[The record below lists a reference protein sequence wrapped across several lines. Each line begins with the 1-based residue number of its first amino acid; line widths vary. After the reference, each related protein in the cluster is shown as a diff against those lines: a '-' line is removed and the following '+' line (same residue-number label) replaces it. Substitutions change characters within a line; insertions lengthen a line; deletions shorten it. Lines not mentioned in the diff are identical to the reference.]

1 MLSGN
6 NDEKLV
12 RKHVDAKVV
21 PFYQVW
27 QELVHAQTLDVY
39 QYRVLTSFSALK
51 ELLAVIEKT
60 QQGLFTTDDN
70 IEACRLE
77 TLYIVKQDKVLEKYN
92 KSLLNRLQA
101 ALGKKPTS
109 TAEKNR
115 LSYHLKYAIGI
126 LQPVYMEW
134 VLTELEASVVCGNVG
149 DIEYFANIASSQA
162 IHNGWSPSALYDMLR
177 FFTKGKPFFE
187 QWDDFKNGLLS
198 NSFYSHDVLINVPF
212 AKLSGAEQAHAQQVL
227 SQLGLELKSYSEIVA
242 QYENIHDISQLI
254 KAEKKYFRIT
264 VDAKDIYSASHIA
277 ISQLATVLNLAS
289 FYNLVDAW
297 DLKSVVIVTINMNN
311 SYHRSFTAESLY
323 ATYDYLDSSGHVFES
338 TRKIFADGTKRSICD
353 RLQGAFSYT
362 NISRSSLFQEEK
374 YMNLW
379 VALESLAR
387 TNMYSNIISNVKET
401 VPAAICIR
409 YIYRIV
415 RNFAEDCKRC
425 RVALK
430 FDSISVDLQ
439 QPKKQKMVEEI
450 ISIFQDSDLFT
461 QMVDKCSVNTLLKH
475 RCGNVHKLLTD
486 IDFAFSKIENH
497 YNRINWQIQRLYR
510 IRNEIA
516 HAALRESTSLI
527 VYIEHLNDYLSTYI
541 AEIVTYIT
549 DKRLNTFEEALCYIR
564 DNYDVFVALYKENKQ
579 KDTLETD
586 VLSTGIIS
594 LI

>member
-1 MLSGN
+1 MLSGS
-6 NDEKLV
+6 NDEKLTNKKLDV
-12 RKHVDAKVV
+12 KVV
-21 PFYQVW
+21 PLYQVW
-27 QELVHAQTLDVY
+27 QELVHVQTLDVY

-51 ELLAVIEKT
+51 ELLSVIKKT

-77 TLYIVKQDKVLEKYN
+77 TLYILKQDKVLEKYN
-92 KSLLNRLQA
+92 KALLNRLQA
-101 ALGKKPTS
+101 ALGKKATS
-109 TAEKNR
+109 SAEKNR
-115 LSYHLKYAIGI
+115 LAYHLKYAIGI
-126 LQPVYMEW
+126 LYPVYMEW
-134 VLTELEASVVCGNVG
+134 VLVELEASIACGNVG
-149 DIEYFANIASSQA
+149 DIEYFASIASSQA
-162 IHNGWSPSALYDMLR
+162 IHNGWSPSALYEMLR
-177 FFTKGKPFFE
+177 FFTQSRPFSE
-187 QWDDFKNGLLS
+187 QWDNFRNELLS
-198 NSFYSHDVLINVPF
+198 DSFYSYDVLINVPF
-212 AKLSGAEQAHAQQVL
+212 AKLSGVEQDHAQNVL
-227 SQLGLELKSYSEIVA
+227 NQLGLELKSYPEIVA
-242 QYENIHDISQLI
+242 QYESIGDIGQLI
-254 KAEKKYFRIT
+254 KAEKKYFRIN
-264 VDAKDIYSASHIA
+264 VNAKDIYSASHIA
-277 ISQLATVLNLAS
+277 ISKLATVLNLAS

-297 DLKSVVIVTINMNN
+297 DLKSVVIVTINNVN

-323 ATYDYLDSSGHVFES
+323 ATYDYLDSSGRVFES
-338 TRKIFADGTKRSICD
+338 TRKIFADGSKRAICD

-425 RVALK
+425 RVNLN
-430 FDSISVDLQ
+430 FDSISIDLG
-439 QPKKQKMVEEI
+439 QPTKQKMVKEVI
-450 ISIFQDSDLFT
+450 AVFQDPTLFT
-461 QMVDKCSVNTLLKH
+461 QMVEKCSVNTLLKH

-486 IDFAFSKIENH
+486 IDFAFCKIENH
-497 YNRINWQIQRLYR
+497 YNRVSWQIQRLYR

-516 HAALRESTSLI
+516 HAALREQTSLI

-541 AEIVTYIT
+541 SEIVTYIT
-549 DKRLNTFEEALCYIR
+549 DRKLDTFEEALCYIR
-564 DNYDVFVALYKENKQ
+564 DNYDVFVALYKENQ
-579 KDTLETD
+579 KGTLEAD

>member
-1 MLSGN
+1 MLSGS
-6 NDEKLV
+6 NDEKLAN
-12 RKHVDAKVV
+12 KKVDSKVV
-21 PFYQVW
+21 PLYQVW
-27 QELVHAQTLDVY
+27 QELVHVQTLDVY
-39 QYRVLTSFSALK
+39 QYRVLTSFSTLK

-70 IEACRLE
+70 IDACRLE
-77 TLYIVKQDKVLEKYN
+77 TLYILKQDKVLEKYN
-92 KSLLNRLQA
+92 KPLLNRLQA
-101 ALGKKPTS
+101 ALGKKPTAP
-109 TAEKNR
+109 AEKNR
-115 LSYHLKYAIGI
+115 LAYHLKYAIGI

-134 VLTELEASVVCGNVG
+134 VLTELEASVACGNVG

-177 FFTKGKPFFE
+177 FFRDSRPFPE
-187 QWDDFKNGLLS
+187 QWSNFRNELLS
-198 NSFYSHDVLINVPF
+198 DSFYSHDVLINVPF
-212 AKLSGAEQAHAQQVL
+212 AKLSGAEQTHARQVL
-227 SQLGLELKSYSEIVA
+227 DQLGLELKAYADIVA
-242 QYENIHDISQLI
+242 QYQNIGDIAQLI
-254 KAEKKYFRIT
+254 KAEKRYFRIT

-277 ISQLATVLNLAS
+277 ISKLATVLNLAS

-297 DLKSVVIVTINMNN
+297 DLKSVVIVTINNYN

-323 ATYDYLDSSGHVFES
+323 TTYDYLDSSGRVFES
-338 TRKIFADGTKRSICD
+338 TRKIFSDGTKRTICD

-387 TNMYSNIISNVKET
+387 TDMYSSIISNVKET

-425 RVALK
+425 HVDLS
-430 FDSISVDLQ
+430 FDSISVDLEQ
-439 QPKKQKMVEEI
+439 LTKQKMVKEI
-450 ISIFQDSDLFT
+450 ISIFGDSTLFT
-461 QMVDKCSVNTLLKH
+461 QMLDKCSVNTLLKH
-475 RCGNVHKLLTD
+475 RCDNVHKLLTD
-486 IDFAFSKIENH
+486 VDFAFRKIENH
-497 YNRINWQIQRLYR
+497 YNRVSWQIQRLYR

-516 HAALRESTSLI
+516 HAALREQTSLI

-541 AEIVTYIT
+541 SEIVTDIT
-549 DKRLNTFEEALCYIR
+549 EKNLDTFEEALCYIR
-564 DNYDVFVALYKENKQ
+564 DNYDVFVALYRENQ
-579 KDTLETD
+579 KGILAAD
-586 VLSTGIIS
+586 VLSSGIIS

>member
-1 MLSGN
+1 MLSGS
-6 NDEKLV
+6 NDEKLTNKKLDV
-12 RKHVDAKVV
+12 KVV
-21 PFYQVW
+21 PLYQVW
-27 QELVHAQTLDVY
+27 QELVHVQTLDVY

-51 ELLAVIEKT
+51 ELLSVIKKT

-77 TLYIVKQDKVLEKYN
+77 TLYILKQDKVLEKYN
-92 KSLLNRLQA
+92 KALLNRLQA
-101 ALGKKPTS
+101 ALGKKATS
-109 TAEKNR
+109 SAEKNR
-115 LSYHLKYAIGI
+115 LAYHLKYAIGI
-126 LQPVYMEW
+126 LYPVYMEW
-134 VLTELEASVVCGNVG
+134 VLVELEASIACGNVG
-149 DIEYFANIASSQA
+149 DIEYFASIASSQA
-162 IHNGWSPSALYDMLR
+162 IHNGWSPSALYEMLR
-177 FFTKGKPFFE
+177 FFTQSRPFSE
-187 QWDDFKNGLLS
+187 QWDNFRNELLS
-198 NSFYSHDVLINVPF
+198 DSFYSYDVLINVPF
-212 AKLSGAEQAHAQQVL
+212 AKLSGVEQDHAQHVL
-227 SQLGLELKSYSEIVA
+227 NQLGLELKSYPEIVA
-242 QYENIHDISQLI
+242 QYESIGDIGQLI
-254 KAEKKYFRIT
+254 KAEKKYFRIN
-264 VDAKDIYSASHIA
+264 VNAKDIYSASHIA
-277 ISQLATVLNLAS
+277 ISKLATVLNLAS

-297 DLKSVVIVTINMNN
+297 DLKSVVIVTINNVN

-323 ATYDYLDSSGHVFES
+323 ATYDYLDSSGRVFES
-338 TRKIFADGTKRSICD
+338 TRKIFADGSKRAICD

-425 RVALK
+425 RVNLN
-430 FDSISVDLQ
+430 FDSISIDLG
-439 QPKKQKMVEEI
+439 QPTKQKMVKEVI
-450 ISIFQDSDLFT
+450 AVFQDLTLFT
-461 QMVDKCSVNTLLKH
+461 QMVEKCSVNTLLKH

-486 IDFAFSKIENH
+486 IDFAFCKIENH
-497 YNRINWQIQRLYR
+497 YNRVSWQIQRLYR

-516 HAALRESTSLI
+516 HAALREQTSLI

-541 AEIVTYIT
+541 SEIVTYIT
-549 DKRLNTFEEALCYIR
+549 DRKLDTFEEALCYIR
-564 DNYDVFVALYKENKQ
+564 DNYDVFVALYKENQ
-579 KDTLETD
+579 KGTLEAD

>member
-1 MLSGN
+1 MLSGS
-6 NDEKLV
+6 NDEKLTNKKLDV
-12 RKHVDAKVV
+12 KVV
-21 PFYQVW
+21 PLYQVW
-27 QELVHAQTLDVY
+27 QELVHVQTLDVY

-51 ELLAVIEKT
+51 ELLSVIKKT

-77 TLYIVKQDKVLEKYN
+77 TLYILKQDKVLEKYN
-92 KSLLNRLQA
+92 KALLNRLQA
-101 ALGKKPTS
+101 ALGKKATS
-109 TAEKNR
+109 SAEKNR
-115 LSYHLKYAIGI
+115 LAYHLKYAIGI
-126 LQPVYMEW
+126 LYPVYMEW
-134 VLTELEASVVCGNVG
+134 VLVELEASIACGNVG
-149 DIEYFANIASSQA
+149 DIEYFASIASSQA
-162 IHNGWSPSALYDMLR
+162 IHNGWSPSALYEMLR
-177 FFTKGKPFFE
+177 FFTQSRPFSE
-187 QWDDFKNGLLS
+187 QWDNFRNELLS
-198 NSFYSHDVLINVPF
+198 DSFYSYDVLINVPF
-212 AKLSGAEQAHAQQVL
+212 AKLSGVEQDHAQNVL
-227 SQLGLELKSYSEIVA
+227 NQLGLELKSYPEIVA
-242 QYENIHDISQLI
+242 QYESIGDIGQLI
-254 KAEKKYFRIT
+254 KAEKKYFRIN
-264 VDAKDIYSASHIA
+264 VNAKDIYSASHIA
-277 ISQLATVLNLAS
+277 ISKLATVLNLAS

-297 DLKSVVIVTINMNN
+297 DLKSVVIVTINNVN

-323 ATYDYLDSSGHVFES
+323 ATYDYLDSSGRVFES
-338 TRKIFADGTKRSICD
+338 TRKIFADGSKRAICD

-425 RVALK
+425 RVNLN
-430 FDSISVDLQ
+430 FDSISIDLG
-439 QPKKQKMVEEI
+439 QPTKQKMVKEVI
-450 ISIFQDSDLFT
+450 AVFQDPTLFT
-461 QMVDKCSVNTLLKH
+461 QMVEKCSVNTLLKH

-486 IDFAFSKIENH
+486 IDFAFCKIENH
-497 YNRINWQIQRLYR
+497 YNRVSWQIQRLYR

-516 HAALRESTSLI
+516 HAALREQTSLI

-541 AEIVTYIT
+541 SEIVTYIT
-549 DKRLNTFEEALCYIR
+549 DRKLDTFEEALCYIR
-564 DNYDVFVALYKENKQ
+564 DNYDVFVALYKENQ
-579 KDTLETD
+579 KGTLEED

>member
-6 NDEKLV
+6 NDNKLTA
-12 RKHVDAKVV
+12 KQVDSKVI

-39 QYRVLTSFSALK
+39 QYRVLTSLSALK
-51 ELLAVIEKT
+51 ELLSVIEKT

-77 TLYIVKQDKVLEKYN
+77 TLYILKQDKVLEKYN
-92 KSLLNRLQA
+92 KPLLNRLQA

-109 TAEKNR
+109 HAEKNR
-115 LSYHLKYAIGI
+115 LSYHLKYAVGI
-126 LQPVYMEW
+126 LLPTYMGW
-134 VLTELEASVVCGNVG
+134 VLTELKASVVCSNIS
-149 DIEYFANIASSQA
+149 DIEYYANVVSSQA
-162 IHNGWSPSALYDMLR
+162 VHNGWSPSALYEMLR
-177 FFTKGKPFFE
+177 FFTRNKPFSA
-187 QWDDFKNGLLS
+187 QWDDFKGELLS

-212 AKLSGAEQAHAQQVL
+212 AKLSGEEQAHAQHAL
-227 SQLGLELKSYSEIVA
+227 SQLGLELKTYPEIVA
-242 QYENIHDISQLI
+242 QYENIDDIGQLI
-254 KAEKKYFRIT
+254 KAEKKYFCIT
-264 VDAKDIYSASHIA
+264 VDAKDIYSASHVA
-277 ISQLATVLNLAS
+277 ISKLATVLNLAS

-297 DLKSVVIVTINMNN
+297 DLKSVVIVAINNVS

-323 ATYDYLDSSGHVFES
+323 ATYDYLDSSGRVFES
-338 TRKIFADGTKRSICD
+338 TRKIFADGDKRAIRD
-353 RLQGAFSYT
+353 KLQGAFSYT

-425 RVALK
+425 RVELNLGSK
-430 FDSISVDLQ
+430 SVDLEQ
-439 QPKKQKMVEEI
+439 LTKQKMVKEI
-450 ISIFQDSDLFT
+450 IAIFQDPTLFS
-461 QMVDKCSVNTLLKH
+461 QLVSKCSVNTLLKH

-497 YNRINWQIQRLYR
+497 YNRVNWQIQRLYR

-516 HAALRESTSLI
+516 HAALQEQTSLI

-541 AEIVTYIT
+541 SEVVTYIS
-549 DKRLNTFEEALCYIR
+549 DKKLGTFEDALCYIK
-564 DNYDVFVALYKENKQ
+564 DNYDVFVALYKENEKGAL
-579 KDTLETD
+579 KAD

>member
-1 MLSGN
+1 MLSGS
-6 NDEKLV
+6 NDEKLTN
-12 RKHVDAKVV
+12 KKVDLKVV

-27 QELVHAQTLDVY
+27 QELVHVQTLDVY

-51 ELLAVIEKT
+51 ELLSVIKKT

-77 TLYIVKQDKVLEKYN
+77 TLYILKQDKVLEKYN
-92 KSLLNRLQA
+92 KALLNRLQA

-109 TAEKNR
+109 PAEKNR
-115 LSYHLKYAIGI
+115 LAYHLKYAIGI
-126 LQPVYMEW
+126 LCPAYMEW
-134 VLTELEASVVCGNVG
+134 VLAELEASIACGNVG
-149 DIEYFANIASSQA
+149 DIEYFASIASSQA
-162 IHNGWSPSALYDMLR
+162 IHNGWSPSALYEMLR
-177 FFTKGKPFFE
+177 FFTQSRPFSE
-187 QWDDFKNGLLS
+187 QWDNFRNELLS
-198 NSFYSHDVLINVPF
+198 DSVYSYDVLINVPF
-212 AKLSGAEQAHAQQVL
+212 AKLSGVEQDHAQHVL
-227 SQLGLELKSYSEIVA
+227 NQLGLELKSYPEIVA
-242 QYENIHDISQLI
+242 QYESIGDIGQLI
-254 KAEKKYFRIT
+254 KAEKKYFRIN
-264 VDAKDIYSASHIA
+264 VNAKDIYSASHIA
-277 ISQLATVLNLAS
+277 ISKLATVLNLAS
-289 FYNLVDAW
+289 FYSLVDAW
-297 DLKSVVIVTINMNN
+297 DLKSVVFVTINNVN

-323 ATYDYLDSSGHVFES
+323 ATYDYLDSSGRVFES
-338 TRKIFADGTKRSICD
+338 TCKIFADGSKRSICD

-425 RVALK
+425 RVNLN
-430 FDSISVDLQ
+430 FDSISIDLG
-439 QPKKQKMVEEI
+439 QPTKQKMVEEVI
-450 ISIFQDSDLFT
+450 AVFQDPILFT
-461 QMVDKCSVNTLLKH
+461 QMVEKCSVNTLLKH

-486 IDFAFSKIENH
+486 IDFAFCKIENH
-497 YNRINWQIQRLYR
+497 YNRVSWQIQRLYR

-516 HAALRESTSLI
+516 HAALREQTSLI

-541 AEIVTYIT
+541 SEIVTYIT
-549 DKRLNTFEEALCYIR
+549 DRKLDTFEEALCYIR
-564 DNYDVFVALYKENKQ
+564 DNYDVFVALYKENQ
-579 KDTLETD
+579 KGILEAD

>member
-1 MLSGN
+1 MLSGS
-6 NDEKLV
+6 NDEKLTN
-12 RKHVDAKVV
+12 KKVDLKVV

-27 QELVHAQTLDVY
+27 QELVHVQTLDVY

-51 ELLAVIEKT
+51 ELLSVIKKT

-77 TLYIVKQDKVLEKYN
+77 TLYILKQDKVLEKYN
-92 KSLLNRLQA
+92 KALLNRLQA

-109 TAEKNR
+109 PAEKNR
-115 LSYHLKYAIGI
+115 LAYHLKYAIGI
-126 LQPVYMEW
+126 LCPAYMEW
-134 VLTELEASVVCGNVG
+134 VLVELKASIACGNVG
-149 DIEYFANIASSQA
+149 DIEYFASIASSQA
-162 IHNGWSPSALYDMLR
+162 IHNGWSPSALYEMLR
-177 FFTKGKPFFE
+177 FFTQSRPFSE
-187 QWDDFKNGLLS
+187 QWDNFRNELLS
-198 NSFYSHDVLINVPF
+198 DSVYSYDVLINVPF
-212 AKLSGAEQAHAQQVL
+212 AKLSGVEQDHAQHVL
-227 SQLGLELKSYSEIVA
+227 NQLGLELKSHPEIVA
-242 QYENIHDISQLI
+242 QYESIGDIGQLI
-254 KAEKKYFRIT
+254 KAEKKYFRID
-264 VDAKDIYSASHIA
+264 VNAKDIYSASHIA
-277 ISQLATVLNLAS
+277 ISKLATVLNLAS

-297 DLKSVVIVTINMNN
+297 DLKSVVFVTINNVN

-323 ATYDYLDSSGHVFES
+323 ATYDYLDSSGRVFES
-338 TRKIFADGTKRSICD
+338 TRKIFADGSKRSICD

-425 RVALK
+425 RVNLN
-430 FDSISVDLQ
+430 FDSISIDLG
-439 QPKKQKMVEEI
+439 QPTKQKMVEDVI
-450 ISIFQDSDLFT
+450 AVFQDPTLFT
-461 QMVDKCSVNTLLKH
+461 QMVEKCSVNTLLKH

-486 IDFAFSKIENH
+486 IDFAFCKIENH
-497 YNRINWQIQRLYR
+497 YNRVSWQIQRLYR

-516 HAALRESTSLI
+516 HAALREQTSLI

-541 AEIVTYIT
+541 SEIVTYIT
-549 DKRLNTFEEALCYIR
+549 DRKLDTFEEALCYIR
-564 DNYDVFVALYKENKQ
+564 DNYDVFVALYKENQ
-579 KDTLETD
+579 KGVLEAD